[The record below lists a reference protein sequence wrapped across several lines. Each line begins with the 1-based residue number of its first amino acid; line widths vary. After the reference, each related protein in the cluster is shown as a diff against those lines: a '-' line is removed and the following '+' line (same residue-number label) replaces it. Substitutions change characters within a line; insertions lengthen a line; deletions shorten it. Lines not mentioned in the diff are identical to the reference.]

1 MARKSDPEEKIINAA
16 MKLAAAQGWRAL
28 TLHDIAKAAKL
39 KLSEMPAHFSSK
51 TAILAAFSR
60 RIDEQV
66 LAGTDPEDAEEPVRD
81 RLLDVLMRR
90 FEALRPQR
98 EAIAAIVKD
107 LPRDPVTAACLARQ
121 ATGSMRWMLRAAG
134 LDDHG
139 LKGMLRVRALAG
151 VYALSLRV
159 WLNDDSPDLGKTAA
173 SLDKNLSRLE
183 GWTGG
188 IGR

>member
-1 MARKSDPEEKIINAA
+1 MARKTDIEGRAIEAA
-16 MKLAAAQGWRAL
+16 LALATEQGWEKTSYA
-28 TLHDIAKAAKL
+28 DIAAKAGL
-39 KLSEMPAHFSSK
+39 KIAELYPIFSSK

-60 RIDEQV
+60 RIDEKV
-66 LAGTDPEDAEEPVRD
+66 LAGTDPEDAEEPAHD
-81 RLLDVLMRR
+81 RLLDVLLRR

-121 ATGSMRWMLRAAG
+121 ATTSMRWMLRAAG

-139 LKGMLRVRALAG
+139 LKGMVRVRALAG
-151 VYALSLRV
+151 IYALSLRV
-159 WLNDDSPDLGKTAA
+159 WLNDDSPDLGKTTA

>member
-1 MARKSDPEEKIINAA
+1 MARKTDIEGRAIEAA
-16 MKLAAAQGWRAL
+16 MALAEEQGWEKTSYAEIATRAGL
-28 TLHDIAKAAKL
+28 KIAELYPVFA
-39 KLSEMPAHFSSK
+39 SK

-60 RIDEQV
+60 RIDEKV

-107 LPRDPVTAACLARQ
+107 LPRDPVTAACIAQQ
-121 ATGSMRWMLRAAG
+121 AAGSMRWMLRAAG

-151 VYALSLRV
+151 LYALSLRV
-159 WLNDDSPDLGKTAA
+159 WLNDDSPDLSKTAA

>member
-1 MARKSDPEEKIINAA
+1 MARKTDIEGRAIEAA
-16 MKLAAAQGWRAL
+16 MVLAEEQGWEKTSYAE
-28 TLHDIAKAAKL
+28 IASKAGL
-39 KLSEMPAHFSSK
+39 KIAELYPVFASK
-51 TAILAAFSR
+51 TAILVAFSR
-60 RIDEQV
+60 RIDEKV

-107 LPRDPVTAACLARQ
+107 LPRDPVTAACLAQQ
-121 ATGSMRWMLRAAG
+121 ATRSMRWMLRAAG

-151 VYALSLRV
+151 LYALSLRV
-159 WLNDDSPDLGKTAA
+159 WLNDDSPDLSKTAA